1 MRLPEISKTIQVPD
15 NVDVS
20 LEGKKVYVKGAN
32 GSLTRDFSFVTI
44 AIEGEGKKVNVKGA
58 KGSLTRDFSFV
69 PIAIEGE
76 GKNIRVWAKWPRK
89 KEAALVGTIYS
100 HIQNMITGVTKG
112 YSYKLKIVFS
122 HFPISV
128 KVQDKSILI
137 ENFTGE
143 RRARRVK
150 IIGDVKVKIEPDDII
165 VEGVNLEDVSQT
177 AANIEQATR
186 VRRKD
191 PRVFLDGIYVYER
204 NEGVA

>member
-15 NVDVS
+15 DVTIS
-20 LEGKKVYVKGAN
+20 LEGKKL
-32 GSLTRDFSFVTI
+32 S
-44 AIEGEGKKVNVKGA
+44 VNGA
-58 KGSLTRDFSFV
+58 KGSLTRDFSHA
-69 PIAIEGE
+69 PITIEDE
-76 GKNIRVWAKWPRK
+76 GKTIRIWAKWPRK

-100 HIQNMITGVTKG
+100 HINNMITGVTKG

-128 KVQDKSILI
+128 KMQDKTVVI

-143 RRARRVK
+143 RRPRRVK
-150 IIGDVKVKIEPDDII
+150 VVGDVKVKIEAEDVII
-165 VEGVNLEDVSQT
+165 QGTNLEDVSQT

-204 NEGVA
+204 NEGMA

>member
-1 MRLPEISKTIQVPD
+1 MRLPEISKTIQVPE
-15 NVDVS
+15 NVDVKMD
-20 LEGKKVYVKGAN
+20 GKKV
-32 GSLTRDFSFVTI
+32 SF
-44 AIEGEGKKVNVKGA
+44 KGA
-58 KGSLTRDFSFV
+58 KGSLSRDFSFA

-76 GKNIRVWAKWPRK
+76 GKNIRISAKWPRK

-100 HIQNMITGVTKG
+100 HINNMITGVTKG

-128 KVQDKSILI
+128 KTQGKSILI

-150 IIGDVKVKIEPDDII
+150 TIGEVKVKIEAEDII
-165 VEGVNLEDVSQT
+165 IEGVNLEDVSQT

>member
-1 MRLPEISKTIQVPD
+1 MRLPEISKTVQVPD
-15 NVDVS
+15 SVDVS
-20 LEGKKVYVKGAN
+20 LDGKK
-32 GSLTRDFSFVTI
+32 I
-44 AIEGEGKKVNVKGA
+44 NVKGA
-58 KGSLTRDFSFV
+58 KGTLIRDFSFA
-69 PIAIEGE
+69 PIDIEGE
-76 GKNIRVWAKWPRK
+76 GKNIRIWAKWPRK

-112 YSYKLKIVFS
+112 YSYRLKIVFS

-128 KVQDKSILI
+128 KVQGKTLLI

-150 IIGDVKVKIEPDDII
+150 IIGDTQVKIETDDIV
-165 VEGVNLEDVSQT
+165 VEGINLEEVSQT
-177 AANIEQATR
+177 AANIEQSTR